1 VEEKQCTAFTYSPS
15 GDLLATSGEDHVI
28 KIWQHPNLNK
38 AISLE
43 AEDLVYSVAFSRNEE
58 FILGCS
64 ADNKARIWSLQSEK
78 IIHWLTGHFDKVYTG
93 IWTDDKVI
101 TGSLDKSIKVW
112 DYQRG
117 YCLRTIFC
125 YSGCTSSAALDKT
138 IVVSGHQDGSLRLWD
153 SRNGD
158 ACMRNLTHHTNSITS
173 VSISPDNRY
182 ILTNSRDNSLCVIDM
197 NNSFKVL
204 HKLTHKKYQNSI
216 LYSRSCFSPDGSII
230 CAGSQSG
237 TVFCWDLLSGV
248 RSGKLKNNQNHPI
261 ISINWHPDGS
271 SLGYTNQSGYLFLWT

>member
-1 VEEKQCTAFTYSPS
+1 MFPQNPKIFIESVISIPNDNFINKGYPVPLMPTGVKIPSKQIKEFQVEEKQCTAFTYSPS

-38 AISLE
+38 ASSLE
-43 AEDLVYSVAFSRNEE
+43 ADDLVYSVAFSRNEE

-197 NNSFKVL
+197 N
-204 HKLTHKKYQNSI
+204 KLQ
-216 LYSRSCFSPDGSII
+216 GS
-230 CAGSQSG
+230 
-237 TVFCWDLLSGV
+237 T
-248 RSGKLKNNQNHPI
+248 
-261 ISINWHPDGS
+261 
-271 SLGYTNQSGYLFLWT
+271 